1 MSAEQEQKINIDIGV
16 ESRYLEEHSDPAQG
30 HHAFA
35 YTITIHNLCPFAV
48 QLLERH
54 WVIRDEEEHI
64 TQEVH
69 GEGVVGQQPVIKSG
83 DSFRYTSGVML
94 NGAGGSMSGSYQMRD
109 DEGNVFKAPIPS
121 FYLSPPHL
129 LN

>member
-1 MSAEQEQKINIDIGV
+1 MNAEQKINIDIGV
-16 ESRYLEEHSDPAQG
+16 ESKYLEEHSDPEEG
-30 HHAFA
+30 HYAFA
-35 YTITIHNLCPFAV
+35 YTITIRNLCPFSV

-54 WVIRDEEEHI
+54 WIITDEGEQV

-83 DSFRYTSGVML
+83 DSFRYTSGVIL
-94 NGAGGSMSGSYQMRD
+94 NGNGGSMSGSYRMRD
-109 DEGNVFKAPIPS
+109 NEGNIFKAPIPR
-121 FYLSPPHL
+121 FYLTPPHL